1 MSKPV
6 TFEYQQT
13 LTQRSKNPQNKGIN
27 SHLHLVALKVSEYV
41 GEPQKFA
48 MWLGTHVQGVPST
61 SREFSRPSFLIPE
74 VCAKIR
80 PLKKLKNFLGGKFF
94 ALVSMR

>member
-1 MSKPV
+1 MGPR
-6 TFEYQQT
+6 
-13 LTQRSKNPQNKGIN
+13 L
-27 SHLHLVALKVSEYV
+27 
-41 GEPQKFA
+41 
-48 MWLGTHVQGVPST
+48 LGRKAGAILYCGGYTKLDNESSNAHVQGVPST